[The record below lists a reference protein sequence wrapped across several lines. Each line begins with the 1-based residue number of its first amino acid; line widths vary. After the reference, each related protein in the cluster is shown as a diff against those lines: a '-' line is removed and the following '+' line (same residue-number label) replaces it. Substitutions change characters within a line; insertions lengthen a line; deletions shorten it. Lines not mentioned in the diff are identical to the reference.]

1 VVFDSSRGSTRES
14 CVSRPPTRV
23 APTESD
29 SSPRHDDESHVGGW
43 PDSSDSSDSL
53 DSVGGRMMCY
63 GGRDAT
69 RPTCTVCEGEDA
81 RLVRLVRLVGLC
93 RPKMSHTA
101 DATRPRL

>member
-1 VVFDSSRGSTRES
+1 MVFDWSRGSTRES

-53 DSVGGRMMCY
+53 DSVGGRCV
-63 GGRDAT
+63 T
-69 RPTCTVCEGEDA
+69 EDET
-81 RLVRLVRLVGLC
+81 RLVRLVPFAKGKTPDSC
-93 RPKMSHTA
+93 DS
-101 DATRPRL
+101 